1 MGYTYYK
8 IDVWRE
14 FMQEKNYIS
23 NKVKEMPFSGIRK
36 FFDVAAEMEGVI
48 SLGVG
53 EPDFDTPINIRKKA
67 IESIEEGKTTY
78 TSNLGTKELR
88 KEISRYLKER
98 FQLEYDSK
106 DQVIVTVGASEGIDI
121 ALRALID
128 PGDEVLYHEP
138 CYVSYMPCIVM
149 AGGVPVPIVTRN
161 ENQFRLTP
169 EDLEKAITPKTKV
182 LLLNYPNNPTG
193 AIMEKE
199 DLEKIADI
207 LVKNDILVI
216 TDEIYSELTYG
227 GRKHVS
233 IASLPGMYERTIVLN
248 GFSKAFA
255 MTGWRLGYAAGPKE
269 IISAM
274 TKIHQYVI
282 MCAPTMSQY
291 AGLEALKNSMDSV
304 EQMRLEYDERRQY
317 VVERFRAIGMDCFEP
332 LGAFYVFPS
341 IEKSKMTSDEFCEK
355 LLFTKKVA
363 IVPGTAFGAC
373 GEGFVRVSYAYS
385 MEELKNAIDIIE
397 QFMAEING

>member
-1 MGYTYYK
+1 
-8 IDVWRE
+8 
-14 FMQEKNYIS
+14 MQEKNYIS

-385 MEELKNAIDIIE
+385 MKELKNAIDIIE

>member
-1 MGYTYYK
+1 
-8 IDVWRE
+8 
-14 FMQEKNYIS
+14 MQEKNYIS

>member
-1 MGYTYYK
+1 
-8 IDVWRE
+8 
-14 FMQEKNYIS
+14 MQEKNYIS

-304 EQMRLEYDERRQY
+304 EQMRLEYDERRKY

-385 MEELKNAIDIIE
+385 MKELKNAIDII
-397 QFMAEING
+397 

>member
-1 MGYTYYK
+1 
-8 IDVWRE
+8 
-14 FMQEKNYIS
+14 MQEKNYIS

-78 TSNLGTKELR
+78 TSNLGTKVLR

-169 EDLEKAITPKTKV
+169 EDLEKAVTPKTKV

-304 EQMRLEYDERRQY
+304 EQMRLEYDERRKY

-385 MEELKNAIDIIE
+385 MKELKNAIDIIE

>member
-1 MGYTYYK
+1 
-8 IDVWRE
+8 
-14 FMQEKNYIS
+14 MQEKNYIS

-304 EQMRLEYDERRQY
+304 EQMRLEYDERRKY

>member
-1 MGYTYYK
+1 
-8 IDVWRE
+8 
-14 FMQEKNYIS
+14 MQEKNYIS
-23 NKVKEMPFSGIRK
+23 KKVQEMPFSGIRK
-36 FFDVAAEMEGVI
+36 FFDVASEMEGVI

-53 EPDFDTPINIRKKA
+53 EPDFDTPMNIRKKA

-88 KEISRYLKER
+88 NEISVYLKER
-98 FQLEYDSK
+98 FQLAYDAK
-106 DQVIVTVGASEGIDI
+106 DQIIVTVGASEGIDI
-121 ALRALID
+121 ALRALVN

-138 CYVSYMPCIVM
+138 CYVSYMPCIAM
-149 AGGVPVPIVTRN
+149 TGGVPVPIVTRN

-199 DLEKIADI
+199 DLEKIAAI
-207 LVKNDILVI
+207 LIKNDILVI

-274 TKIHQYVI
+274 TKIHQYII

-291 AGLEALKNSMDSV
+291 AGLEALKNSMGAV
-304 EQMRLEYDERRQY
+304 EEMRLEYDERRKY

-363 IVPGTAFGAC
+363 VVPGTAFGAC

-385 MEELKNAIDIIE
+385 MEELKSAIDIIE
-397 QFMAEING
+397 AFLKEING

>member
-1 MGYTYYK
+1 
-8 IDVWRE
+8 
-14 FMQEKNYIS
+14 MQEKNYIS

-78 TSNLGTKELR
+78 TSNLGTKVLR

-304 EQMRLEYDERRQY
+304 EQMRLEYDERRKY

-385 MEELKNAIDIIE
+385 MKELKNAIDIIE

>member
-1 MGYTYYK
+1 
-8 IDVWRE
+8 
-14 FMQEKNYIS
+14 MQEKNYIS

-304 EQMRLEYDERRQY
+304 EQMRLEYDERRKY

-385 MEELKNAIDIIE
+385 MKELKNAIDIIE

>member
-385 MEELKNAIDIIE
+385 MKELKNAIDIIE